1 MLCGEGDS
9 WAQLCVGEV
18 MVDPFMRIKGA
29 TWRSLLATRRYL
41 WGHGGGA
48 FRREKATE
56 VPEMV
61 MVVLAL

>member
-1 MLCGEGDS
+1 M
-9 WAQLCVGEV
+9 
-18 MVDPFMRIKGA
+18 DPFMKIKGNLEVPWLRVG
-29 TWRSLLATRRYL
+29 TS
-41 WGHGGGA
+41 GDMGGGA